1 MFLGVD
7 NESRNE
13 NSDMIDSSGSF
24 FVGASDP
31 SIAAK
36 LPPSADDL
44 VLP

>member
-13 NSDMIDSSGSF
+13 ISDMIDSSGSF

-31 SIAAK
+31 GFAAVT
-36 LPPSADDL
+36 PPSADDL
-44 VLP
+44 FLP